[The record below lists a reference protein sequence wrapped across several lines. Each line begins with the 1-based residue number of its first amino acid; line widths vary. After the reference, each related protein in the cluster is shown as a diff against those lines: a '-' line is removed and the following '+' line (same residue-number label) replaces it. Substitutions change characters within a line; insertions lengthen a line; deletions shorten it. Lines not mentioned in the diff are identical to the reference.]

1 MLVNLAQ
8 LYARKASRLL
18 AKGKRRGGGKG
29 ARGGRRGGEEG
40 KEGGRGRARMKT
52 KGGREEKLDK
62 VKSKHACNETRK
74 HNWCVFKAKVCVL
87 DCFLRCDV

>member
-1 MLVNLAQ
+1 
-8 LYARKASRLL
+8 
-18 AKGKRRGGGKG
+18 
-29 ARGGRRGGEEG
+29 
-40 KEGGRGRARMKT
+40 MKT